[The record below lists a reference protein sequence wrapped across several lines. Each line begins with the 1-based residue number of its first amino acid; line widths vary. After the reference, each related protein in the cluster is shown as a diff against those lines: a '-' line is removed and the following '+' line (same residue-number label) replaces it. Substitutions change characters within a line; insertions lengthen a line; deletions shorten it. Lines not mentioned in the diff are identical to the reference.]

1 MSVPLPN
8 LDDRRWVDLVEEGR
22 SLLPFYAPQW
32 TDHNIHDPGI
42 TILELFA
49 AIAEMDIYQLNRIP
63 PERKLKFLALIG
75 VYPRWARASRAIV
88 SFVPKSGADPIPLP
102 ASVQLEGQDINGQRT
117 QFRTLTPVTLIA
129 NELLS
134 IQVKDDNGFYDLTAR
149 WRRGEPIQLLGEN
162 PAIGS
167 TLYLGFAKSLQPD
180 TPVALFFA
188 FGDPFQLADE
198 EERLRQ
204 ELQRCEEACRPPRT
218 LCPSPCDDL
227 EETDEQQQPAESM
240 PKPLSHYSVHTVW
253 EFLNQRGQWQRL
265 DASREEISD
274 STRGFTLNAAVTIK
288 VPAEMGA
295 SKAGLNNQPLFYLRC
310 RVIRGFY
317 DAAPLLK
324 GVLLNAVVAE
334 QAIPLATQLKIAKG
348 VVTDVGL
355 GTHSPAP
362 GDQSSFVFELDADD
376 KIKALEF
383 VKLQKNLPAFRVLKF
398 TEATSSAEGALSF
411 EGVLLGRGTGEPSQS
426 LFASALT
433 VVAESFKLFTLEDH
447 EWHEWT
453 LRRDFDGSDRDDKH
467 FRFDPQTRAV
477 VFGDGENG
485 RVPPLDAIVVASG
498 YETRAAEGN
507 VTQDAI
513 NTVTDNL
520 HNRAV
525 LPYFDQVEAEIAQ
538 VTNSF
543 PATGGNEAETLEAA
557 TERARQLIAKPT
569 RAVTLSDY
577 ETLAQETPGVRIAR
591 VSARANLHPGFPCF
605 SAPGM
610 ITLIVLPSLP
620 VKRPVPSPALRRAIS
635 AYLRPRRIVGT
646 RVEVVGPVYR
656 KISVVA
662 RVQSAT
668 GVNTTNLQTRLK
680 QRIDSFFDPLSGGPD
695 GTGWPF
701 GRDVYRSEVLQ
712 VIDETPG
719 VENVLSL
726 QLVTEDGRPQC
737 NNICIGPTGLVDSGE
752 HEIEVV

>member
-22 SLLPFYAPQW
+22 SLLPYYAPEW

-63 PERKLKFLALIG
+63 LERKLKFLSLIG
-75 VYPRWARASRAIV
+75 VYPRWPRASRAIV
-88 SFVPKSGADPIPLP
+88 SFVLNGVNSIPLP
-102 ASVQLEGQDINGQRT
+102 ASVQVEGKDIDGRLS

-129 NELLS
+129 NELVS
-134 IQVKDDNGFYDLTAR
+134 IQVKDDKGFYDLTAR

-167 TLYLGFAKSLQPD
+167 TLYLGFAKSLPPE

-188 FGDPFQLADE
+188 FGDLSQLADE

-204 ELQRCEEACRPPRT
+204 EIERCEEICHPPRRY
-218 LCPSPCDDL
+218 CPSKCDDL
-227 EETDEQQQPAESM
+227 EDTDNQQPPMHEM
-240 PKPLSHYSVHTVW
+240 PKPLSHYSVNTVW
-253 EFLNQRGQWQRL
+253 EFFNTAGQWQRL
-265 DASREEISD
+265 DASRNQVSD
-274 STRGFTLNAAVTIK
+274 ATRAFTLNATVTIN
-288 VPAEMGA
+288 VPAEMAA
-295 SKAGLNNQPLFYLRC
+295 SKVGLNNQPLFYVRC
-310 RVIRGFY
+310 RVIRGVY

-324 GVLLNAVVAE
+324 SVLLNAVLAE
-334 QAIPLATQLKIAKG
+334 QSIPLATQLKIKEG
-348 VVTDVGL
+348 VIADIGPEA
-355 GTHSPAP
+355 HSPAP
-362 GDQSSFVFELDADD
+362 WEQSSFVLELADD
-376 KIKALEF
+376 NKISALEF
-383 VKLQKNLPAFRVLKF
+383 VKLQKKLPAFRVLNF
-398 TEATSSAEGALSF
+398 TEAISNAEGALGF
-411 EGVLLGRGTGEPSQS
+411 EGVFLGRGTGEPSQT
-426 LFASALT
+426 LFVSSLT
-433 VVAESFKLFTLEDH
+433 VVAESFKLFSLEDG

-467 FRFDPQTRAV
+467 FRFDPQTKAV
-477 VFGDGENG
+477 IFGDGENG
-485 RVPPLDAIVVASG
+485 RVPPLESLVIATG

-507 VTQDAI
+507 LQKGTI
-513 NTVTDNL
+513 NILTDNL
-520 HNRAV
+520 HNRA
-525 LPYFDQVEAEIAQ
+525 LLSDFDQVAAALALI
-538 VTNSF
+538 TNSF
-543 PATGGNEAETLEAA
+543 PATGGDDAETLEEA
-557 TERARQLIAKPT
+557 TERARQLIEKPT
-569 RAVTLSDY
+569 RAVTLGDY
-577 ETLAQETPGVRIAR
+577 ETLAKETPGVRVAR

-605 SAPGM
+605 SAPGI
-610 ITLIVLPSLP
+610 ITLIVLPELP
-620 VKRPVPSPALRRAIS
+620 ATRPVPSPALRRAIS

-656 KISVVA
+656 KVSVVA

-668 GVNTTNLQTRLK
+668 GINKRNLQTRLK

-695 GTGWPF
+695 ATGWPF

-726 QLVTEDGRPQC
+726 ALITEDGRPQC
-737 NNICIGPTGLVDSGE
+737 NNLCIGPTGLVDSGE

>member
-49 AIAEMDIYQLNRIP
+49 AITEMDIYQLNRIP
-63 PERKLKFLALIG
+63 AERKLKFLALIG
-75 VYPRWARASRAIV
+75 VYPRWPRASRAAL
-88 SFVPKSGADPIPLP
+88 SFVLKSGADSIPLP
-102 ASVQLEGQDINGQRT
+102 ASVQVEGQDINGQRS

-129 NELLS
+129 NELVS
-134 IQVKDDNGFYDLTAR
+134 IQVKDENGFYDLTAR

-167 TLYLGFAKSLQPD
+167 TLYLGFAKSLPPD

-188 FGDPFQLADE
+188 FGDLFQLADE

-204 ELQRCEEACRPPRT
+204 EIQRCEEACRPPRT
-218 LCPSPCDDL
+218 FCPSSCDDV
-227 EETDEQQQPAESM
+227 EDTDEQQEPADLT

-253 EFLNQRGQWQRL
+253 EFLNTKGHWQRL
-265 DASREEISD
+265 DAARQQISD
-274 STRGFTLNAAVTIK
+274 ATRGFTLNATVTIK
-288 VPAEMGA
+288 VPAEMAA
-295 SKAGLNNQPLFYLRC
+295 SKAGLNNEPLFYIRC

-324 GVLLNAVVAE
+324 SVLLNAVVAE
-334 QAIPLATQLKIAKG
+334 QSIPLATQLKIKTG
-348 VVTDVGL
+348 VVADVGL
-355 GTHSPAP
+355 EAHSPAP
-362 GDQSSFVFELDADD
+362 WDQSSFVFELEDDD
-376 KIKALEF
+376 KIAALEF
-383 VKLQKNLPAFRVLKF
+383 VKLQKNLPAFRVLRF
-398 TEATSSAEGALSF
+398 TEANSNDQGVLSF
-411 EGVLLGRGTGEPSQS
+411 EGVFLGRGTGEPSQS
-426 LFASALT
+426 LIVSVLT
-433 VVAESFKLFTLEDH
+433 VVAESFKLLTLEDY

-453 LRRDFDGSDRDDKH
+453 LRPDFDGSDRDDKH
-467 FRFDPQTRAV
+467 FRFDQQTQAV
-477 VFGDGENG
+477 IFGDGENG
-485 RVPPLDAIVVASG
+485 RVPPLGAIVVATG

-507 VTQDAI
+507 LTQGAI
-513 NTVTDNL
+513 NTLTDNL
-520 HNRAV
+520 HNRAI
-525 LPYFDQVEAEIAQ
+525 LPDFDQVAGDI
-538 VTNSF
+538 VHITNSL
-543 PATGGNEAETLEAA
+543 PATGGNKAETLEEA

-577 ETLAQETPGVRIAR
+577 ETLARETPGVRIAR

-662 RVQSAT
+662 RVQSVP

-726 QLVTEDGRPQC
+726 ELVTEDGRPQC
-737 NNICIGPTGLVDSGE
+737 NNICIGPTGLVDAGE